1 MSDQS
6 STSEPPTLDLF
17 GNIIFSPGSADG
29 PTRSTSPGGP
39 ATDPSGQ
46 DHHPVS
52 RFRARDSDERMPTN
66 DTSGP
71 LFTNSSPSADLQ
83 RFLESR
89 LRQSLAGSGS
99 PEFALTWS
107 SWDMGAGVPICRLR
121 ASAHRTSANGS
132 SGSPWPTPMC
142 PNKDAGNSDFTRK
155 MEVIAGMR
163 PSVNAPMAPWRSP
176 AAQEA
181 GITLERLVTKD
192 GQPWTPGQR
201 AYDRETGR
209 LCETGLVQQTLTAA
223 GWPTPNAVDGSIPD
237 STSENTLRRGDPNGT
252 LRSTSGN
259 LAKDAVLKVGWPTP
273 QTHDVTVRG
282 NTMADHHHFPHDLS
296 NAAHLAAGWPTPG
309 AIDATTNRD
318 PPEAKK
324 ERGSGGVNLTTA
336 AGWATPQAS
345 DAADSGSRNTPK
357 SKAHSGYS
365 LSDQARG
372 DFGTGRLA
380 GWPTPCESD
389 KKGASGP
396 NCQAFQRGDINR
408 LADLVAGWP
417 TPNTPNGGRSSSP
430 ETMSSTGMTPDGR
443 KHTVTLEHVVT
454 FAGWPT
460 PNAMEGGQT
469 SRSGERKDEL
479 LISGLPPSGLSAS
492 TEKRGALNPRFS
504 LWLQGYPTG
513 WAFCGEAVI
522 RSSRKPPPSSSP
534 P

>member
-1 MSDQS
+1 MSEAS
-6 STSEPPTLDLF
+6 STSEPPTFDLF
-17 GNIIFSPGSADG
+17 GNIIFSPGLADG

-52 RFRARDSDERMPTN
+52 RFRARDSDEPMPTI

-71 LFTNSSPSADLQ
+71 LFTSSSPSADLQ
-83 RFLESR
+83 RFLENR
-89 LRQSLAGSGS
+89 LRQSLAASGS

-107 SWDMGAGVPICRLR
+107 TWDLPSGVPICRLR
-121 ASAHRTSANGS
+121 ASAHRTSANGF
-132 SGSPWPTPMC
+132 SG
-142 PNKDAGNSDFTRK
+142 
-155 MEVIAGMR
+155 
-163 PSVNAPMAPWRSP
+163 WRSP

-181 GITLERLVTKD
+181 GILLDRLVTKD
-192 GQPWTPGQR
+192 GEPWTPGQR

-209 LCETGLVQQTLTAA
+209 LCETGLVQQTLSA

-259 LAKDAVLKVGWPTP
+259 LAKDAVLKVGWRTP
-273 QTHDVTVRG
+273 DAYPRG
-282 NTMADHHHFPHDLS
+282 GPQAL
-296 NAAHLAAGWPTPG
+296 LAGWPTPT
-309 AIDATTNRD
+309 AAEQNTASAQPDMRDRTNGKCLAD
-318 PPEAKK
+318 IAF
-324 ERGSGGVNLTTA
+324 A

-345 DAADSGSRNTPK
+345 DAADSGSRNTPQ

-380 GWPTPCESD
+380 GWATPRSRDADKNVRTPEGAAKEIARKGAQNDLGLTTGLVAAGWPTPCESD
-389 KKGASGP
+389 KKGASDP

-417 TPNTPNGGRSSSP
+417 TPNTPNGGRSSTP

-479 LISGLPPSGLSAS
+479 LISGLPPSGLSVS

-513 WAFCGEAVI
+513 WASCGEAVI